1 LWLHYLRLLALSSC
15 QNINRK
21 FMGRLI
27 IISNRLPFSIDQDN
41 GQTVIRQ
48 SSGGLVSA
56 IKSYFEK
63 EGISEHAFSEKL
75 WMGVADFPQKEWNMV
90 ERELKHLDF
99 AVLPLFVDKKLYRE
113 YYNGF
118 SNSVLW
124 PLFHYFPS
132 VVEYEASFFDAYTKV
147 NRLFAE
153 RLLPEIKND
162 DTIWIHDYQLMLLPE
177 MIREH
182 RPDISIGFFL
192 HIPFPSY
199 EIFRLLPRDWKSALL
214 QGVMGA
220 DLVGFHTYDYAQHF
234 MKSVK
239 MVLGVDSYFHS
250 LQYQGRLIKA
260 DSFPI
265 GIDYKKFEAEAN
277 EPETQS
283 YVAEIK
289 KNFENKKIIFSVDRL
304 DYTKGLMDRLC
315 AFDYFLEKYPEW
327 QDKLVFILNVVPS
340 RDEISTYTQRKRQ
353 MEEKI
358 GTINGKYSSIS
369 WQPVIYR
376 YNHLPF
382 HELSA
387 LYQAADVALITPLR
401 DGMNL
406 VAKEYVA
413 SCTDQQGVLIL
424 SELAGA
430 ASELSEALLVNPT
443 DTIEVSDAIHQA
455 LTMPPDEQRR
465 RLALMQQRLADY
477 DVINW
482 VSDFMDQ
489 LTNVKEQQNRQK
501 TKLLDDNVRAQV
513 HLHYQLATSRCIL
526 LDYDGTLVPLA
537 PKPED
542 AVPTPELKKLLSDL
556 AADPRNNVV
565 IVSGRDQATLDRW
578 LGDLPVSMI
587 AEHGATWRLKNEPW
601 QQPVAVPDQWKSEI
615 RPIMQKFVTRCVGS
629 FIEEK
634 TNTIAWH
641 YRKTHPDLGFTR
653 SRELINNLSELLQNT
668 LLQVIDGNK
677 VVEVRMS
684 GFDKGVMAL
693 KMVNEIPNDF
703 ILCIGDDTTD
713 EDMFK
718 ALSDRAY
725 TIKVGN
731 AATAAQ
737 YMVYNQKKV
746 LELLEELMVPLARK
760 KTAGVNVKMG

>member
-1 LWLHYLRLLALSSC
+1 
-15 QNINRK
+15 
-21 FMGRLI
+21 MGRLI

-737 YMVYNQKKV
+737 YMVYDQKKV

>member
-1 LWLHYLRLLALSSC
+1 
-15 QNINRK
+15 
-21 FMGRLI
+21 MGRLI
-27 IISNRLPFSIDQDN
+27 IISNRLPFSIDQEN

-63 EGISEHAFSEKL
+63 EGISEHSFSEKL

-99 AVLPLFVDKKLYRE
+99 AVLPLFVDKKLYRD

-132 VVEYEASFFDAYTKV
+132 VVEYEASYFDAYTKV

-177 MIREH
+177 MIREQ

-199 EIFRLLPRDWKSALL
+199 EIFRLMPRDWKSALL

-250 LQYQGRLIKA
+250 LQYQGRLVKA

-265 GIDYKKFEAEAN
+265 GIDYKKFEDEAN

-430 ASELSEALLVNPT
+430 ASELGEALLVNPT
-443 DTIEVSDAIHQA
+443 DTIEVSDAIHKA
-455 LTMPPDEQRR
+455 LTMPPEEQRR
-465 RLALMQQRLADY
+465 RLALMQKRLAEY

-489 LTNVKEQQNRQK
+489 LTNVKEQQRRQK
-501 TKLLDDNVRAQV
+501 TKLLDDNVQAQV

-526 LDYDGTLVPLA
+526 LDYDGTLVPLV

-542 AVPTPELKKLLSDL
+542 AVPTPELKQLLNDL
-556 AADPRNNVV
+556 AADPKNNVV
-565 IVSGRDQATLDRW
+565 VISGRDQATLDRW
-578 LGDLPVSMI
+578 LGDLPISMV
-587 AEHGATWRLKNEPW
+587 AEHGATWRMKNEPW
-601 QQPVAVPDQWKSEI
+601 QQLVAGPDQWKSEI

-629 FIEEK
+629 FVEEK

-653 SRELINNLSELLQNT
+653 SRELINTLSELLQNT
-668 LLQVIDGNK
+668 MLQVIDGNK

-731 AATAAQ
+731 TATAAQ

-746 LELLEELMVPLARK
+746 LQLLEKLMVPLGRK
-760 KTAGVNVKMG
+760 KEEGVNVKMG